1 MVKNALHELL
11 KEYNLPL
18 LTVAQGTGID
28 YGSLHSWA
36 TNKRPMIPYRPLIL
50 LAIYFEVSPARIQP
64 WLAKHI
70 TDDEKEVYLTQI
82 VNDIP
87 KRRRHIKKINGITP
101 AA

>member
-1 MVKNALHELL
+1 MFKNALHELL
-11 KEYNLPL
+11 TEYNLPL

-36 TNKRPMIPYRPLIL
+36 TNKRSMIPYRPLIL
-50 LAIYFEVSPARIQP
+50 LAIYFEVSPTRIQP

-70 TDDEKEVYLTQI
+70 TGEEKEIYLTRI
-82 VNDIP
+82 VEELP
-87 KRRRHIKKINGITP
+87 KRGRRIKKSTGVMP